1 MPDIPRIYTAI
12 AEWAAC
18 MIFITSLKKRYTGWT
33 TGGIVIGL
41 LIVQCL
47 FLVTT
52 GNVPIFFWIPCM
64 IIAVMLMIGFIYF
77 CCDISGCRIFWHDRI
92 CCSGIYGI
100 TGMADNVYDL
110 DEKTVRENDRG
121 IRPCCYI

>member
-1 MPDIPRIYTAI
+1 MIDNLMPDIPRIYTAI

-47 FLVTT
+47 RCRCTTVQSFLP
-52 GNVPIFFWIPCM
+52 GW
-64 IIAVMLMIGFIYF
+64 
-77 CCDISGCRIFWHDRI
+77 
-92 CCSGIYGI
+92 
-100 TGMADNVYDL
+100 
-110 DEKTVRENDRG
+110 
-121 IRPCCYI
+121 

>member
-1 MPDIPRIYTAI
+1 MIDNLMPDIPRIYTAI

-77 CCDISGCRIFWHDRI
+77 CCDINFRDAGYFELSH
-92 CCSGIYGI
+92 
-100 TGMADNVYDL
+100 L
-110 DEKTVRENDRG
+110 L
-121 IRPCCYI
+121 